1 MDFAAATVHKSGNQL
16 HVTHGDDKE
25 CFVEFR
31 LEAVHMVGES
41 EKQGR
46 PIFQDMPFIRIMFPG
61 DKTKVVDRPVTD
73 ADRQRF
79 PNQYAAFE
87 RQGEQVQSGTPI
99 TEWPFLTK
107 SQALEM
113 KGIGI
118 HTVEQLAGV
127 VDGNLTWFGA
137 REYRD
142 KAKAWLDAAKGDSA
156 VVSQLMAQIEALKAD
171 MEAMREAPKRT
182 RKTADAE

>member
-1 MDFAAATVHKSGNQL
+1 MFVEATVHKSGNQL

-25 CFVEFR
+25 CYVEFR
-31 LEAVHMVGES
+31 LEAVHMVGDS
-41 EKQGR
+41 EKEGR
-46 PIFQDMPFIRIMFPG
+46 PIFKDFPFIRIMFPG

-73 ADRQRF
+73 ADKQRF
-79 PNQYAAFE
+79 PQQYAAFE

-127 VDGNLTWFGA
+127 ADHNLTWFGA
-137 REYRD
+137 REYRE
-142 KAKAWLDAAKGDSA
+142 KAKAWLEAAKGDSA
-156 VVSQLMAQIEALKAD
+156 IVSQLTAQIEALKAD
-171 MEAMREAPKRT
+171 IEAMREAPKR
-182 RKTADAE
+182 RGKHADAE